1 VYYDLLGTSER
12 RDVSARWVSGP
23 ATLASKSPPSI
34 FQYEN
39 TDQARH
45 DCQGQV
51 TAEGKAKETDMRRYQ
66 RQHHKYGDPRAPA
79 NSMPLH

>member
-1 VYYDLLGTSER
+1 MYYDLLGISER
-12 RDVSARWVSGP
+12 RDVPARWVSGP
-23 ATLASKSPPSI
+23 ATLASKSPPSK

-51 TAEGKAKETDMRRYQ
+51 TAKGKAKKSDMRSYQ
-66 RQHHKYGDPRAPA
+66 RQHHEYGDPCVPA
-79 NSMPLH
+79 NSMLLH